1 MTIERGVLICLD
13 LSPVVDKVVEEGV
26 ALARGLGV
34 GVLLLHVAAPEPD
47 FVGYD
52 ESGILTRDKRAKE
65 LKAEHADLQDLAA
78 RLTAEGVQARALLV
92 KGPTTQVILEQ
103 AERHDVR
110 MVVVGSHG
118 HGALHRF
125 LIGSTT
131 EALVRQST
139 RTVVVVRVHED
150 EEEADSSDSRG

>member
-1 MTIERGVLICLD
+1 MSSKQGVLICLD
-13 LSPVVDKVVEEGV
+13 LSPEGEKVLAEGV
-26 ALARGLGV
+26 SLAKALGT

-52 ESGILTRDKRAKE
+52 EGILTRDDRARE
-65 LKAEHADLQDLAA
+65 LRQEHSDLLALAE
-78 RLTAEGVQARALLV
+78 RLSAEGVPAQALLIS
-92 KGPTTQVILEQ
+92 GAITPVILEQ

-110 MVVVGSHG
+110 LVVVGSHG

-131 EALVRQST
+131 DAVVRRSP
-139 RTVVVVRVHED
+139 RTVVVVRAL
-150 EEEADSSDSRG
+150 EA